1 MGKDKKKHIVYA
13 VDFGLAKRYKD
24 LKTGEH
30 IPYKDGKSL
39 TGTARYASIYTHLG
53 MEQSRRDDLE
63 SLGYVLLYL
72 LRGELPWQGVKAKNK
87 KDKYQKISEKK
98 IYTSIDQ
105 LCYGNPSIII
115 IISVEFISFFQY
127 CRSLQ
132 FEEKPDYSYLKSL
145 LKTVFEKYKYE
156 YDFIYDWECKLNK
169 KPNNEQI
176 TEDESLPDIADEDK
190 PEFKIEKI
198 DKMCLVNRLYNKK

>member
-1 MGKDKKKHIVYA
+1 MGIGKKKHIVYA

-63 SLGYVLLYL
+63 SLGYVILYL
-72 LRGELPWQGVKAKNK
+72 LKGELPWQGVKAKNK

-105 LCYGNPSIII
+105 LCAGYPSI
-115 IISVEFISFFQY
+115 Y
-127 CRSLQ
+127 
-132 FEEKPDYSYLKSL
+132 Y
-145 LKTVFEKYKYE
+145 
-156 YDFIYDWECKLNK
+156 
-169 KPNNEQI
+169 
-176 TEDESLPDIADEDK
+176 
-190 PEFKIEKI
+190 
-198 DKMCLVNRLYNKK
+198 